1 MVTEPE
7 LDLDQRLYALL
18 VYLAVSRRDAD
29 AIRTALETQT
39 DPSED
44 IARILHE
51 GRKNL
56 APAMMPGYR
65 RQGKNPL
72 RLRSQ

>member
-1 MVTEPE
+1 VE
-7 LDLDQRLYALL
+7 LDLDQRLSALL
-18 VYLAVSRRDAD
+18 VYLATSGHDAH
-29 AIRTALETQT
+29 AIRTALETET
-39 DPSED
+39 DPSET

-65 RQGKNPL
+65 RAGRSDVKR
-72 RLRSQ
+72 RLKAAP